1 MARERSIEFAR
12 ERSIELARERSIEF
26 APATEVLYED
36 TYIAV

>member
-1 MARERSIEFAR
+1 LARERRIEFAR
-12 ERSIELARERSIEF
+12 ERSIELARERRIEF

>member
-1 MARERSIEFAR
+1 LARERSIEFAR